1 VHLRASKTVH
11 GARQLIQRLQ
21 RLSVSVPKAPATLPV
36 EVPPTADIRVYLA
49 GYMVHYFPGN
59 VLREVDETA
68 ILMQGATARLLAFMN
83 HAVPALAEG
92 QLFREVELGVDFLQL
107 LRQYINAF
115 QRWKTPD
122 SIRLQDHLKN
132 ALHMAITSLS
142 VLDETEPETEE
153 RIEVRAMIDRL
164 RAQLLVVGGQE
175 AVDAFD
181 AELVASHT
189 SEVQGPESEEEDG
202 EA

>member
-1 VHLRASKTVH
+1 MHLRASKTVH

-21 RLSVSVPKAPATLPV
+21 RLSVNVPKATATLPV

-49 GYMVHYFPGN
+49 AYMVHYFPGN
-59 VLREVDETA
+59 VLREVDETT
-68 ILMQGATARLLAFMN
+68 IQMQGATARLLAFMD

-92 QLFREVELGVDFLQL
+92 RLFREVELGVDFLQL
-107 LRQYINAF
+107 LRQYINVF

-132 ALHMAITSLS
+132 ALHMAIASLS
-142 VLDETEPETEE
+142 VLAETEPETEE
-153 RIEVRAMIDRL
+153 RIEARAMIDRL

-181 AELVASHT
+181 AELVASQT
-189 SEVQGPESEEEDG
+189 SEAQGPEPEEDG
-202 EA
+202 EAY